1 LTRPLDWAKTVAAN
15 DVPPDYQMTLRNAIK
30 TLLVLVLAL
39 PVVAAVLVW
48 VVGLLR
54 AMGDAAGATVVGHVG
69 TACNVVW
76 LVSLVGLLVALAS
89 SALAESPPVI
99 DDQELEPRE

>member
-1 LTRPLDWAKTVAAN
+1 
-15 DVPPDYQMTLRNAIK
+15 MLRNAIK

-54 AMGDAAGATVVGHVG
+54 AMGDAAGAAIVGHVG

-99 DDQELEPRE
+99 EDQELEPRE